1 MQRNDIRSLPSLR
14 QKQHRNATRFEACL
28 RRGRGNDATQRET
41 LVTASKGGFVGQFFR
56 ELLPR
61 PHFPRGTQKA
71 CQHRKLAKRAFI
83 EAEATRQKC
92 TMWWTEQCFQ
102 SSICAA
108 KTWAD
113 WAPKIEHQAETSL
126 VCRPDWDRRL
136 GWHHFQRAATE
147 RRLPANL

>member
-1 MQRNDIRSLPSLR
+1 MNAKRAC
-14 QKQHRNATRFEACL
+14 QHRKSLEACL
-28 RRGRGNDATQRET
+28 RRGRGIHAEARNMMDAREK
-41 LVTASKGGFVGQFFR
+41 LVTASKGGFVGQFFM

-113 WAPKIEHQAETSL
+113 WAPKSEHQAETSL
-126 VCRPDWDRRL
+126 VCHPDLDRRL